1 MDSIKVKNFII
12 IVLLIV
18 NAILL
23 SVFVTDTVRER
34 GQASGAVDGAVSLL
48 AENGIAV
55 SADADLSERSLGVV
69 ALSRDTEREREL
81 VSSVLG
87 DVTVTNLGGNILHDV
102 GPKGEANFRGTGSF
116 EMLVYDNDF
125 IGEEPLTAARHFA
138 AQLGLDTLREPVS
151 ASVDPETLDGTL
163 ELMCTSNS
171 ASVVNCRLS
180 VTFSDGE
187 IIMVLGTRVLDS
199 VVNESGMDTLDV
211 PTVLMRFLALVLDS
225 GRVCSSLDS
234 LELCY
239 SMTATAAGDGSLV
252 PVWRITTDTG
262 EYYINAVSGLEET
275 IT

>member
-87 DVTVTNLGGNILHDV
+87 DVTVTNLGGNILHYV

-151 ASVDPETLDGTL
+151 SSVDPETLDGTL

-171 ASVVNCRLS
+171 A
-180 VTFSDGE
+180 
-187 IIMVLGTRVLDS
+187 S

>member
-87 DVTVTNLGGNILHDV
+87 DVTVTNLGGN
-102 GPKGEANFRGTGSF
+102 FRGTGSF

-125 IGEEPLTAARHFA
+125 VGEEPLTAARHFA

-151 ASVDPETLDGTL
+151 SSVDPETLDGTL

-180 VTFSDGE
+180 FTFSDGE